1 MTKDAPIMA
10 TETQEATWHQ
20 QMKRIPRQAAVSAT
34 EIGSWVRTG
43 CVLVC
48 EAADRLIKRVS
59 TLGVVRIVLV
69 RLHVLRAP
77 FD

>member
-1 MTKDAPIMA
+1 M
-10 TETQEATWHQ
+10 
-20 QMKRIPRQAAVSAT
+20 
-34 EIGSWVRTG
+34 
-43 CVLVC
+43 LVC
-48 EAADRLIKRVS
+48 EAADRLIKRAS